1 MQKGWDFGVGRA
13 EFIAVI
19 ALLMALNALAIDIML
34 PGMQQI
40 GAALGVTDENERQ
53 YVITAYLLGFGATQ
67 LLFGPI
73 SDRYGRRGPLLV
85 GIVIYVVAA
94 GAAVFAPDFR
104 VLLALRLIQGAGAA
118 STRVLS
124 IAITRDIAGG
134 RQMAEI
140 MSLVMMVFMIMP
152 VIAPT
157 IGQVILLVADWHY
170 IFAFM
175 AAGGMLAIGWFGAR
189 IPETLTAD
197 MRRPFS
203 LASIADGFRV
213 VVTNRLSVWY
223 TLATTFVMAALFG
236 FINTVQQIYVG
247 IYGLGV
253 WFPAVFALVAGFMSA
268 ASFMNSRIVA
278 RIGMR
283 RVSHAAILVFL
294 VTSIVLWMMSLAG
307 EVPLPLFLALFV
319 VAMSAFGVI
328 TANFSSIA
336 MEPLGRLAG
345 IASSVQGFIQTFG
358 AALLGAAIGQSFDG
372 TITPV
377 MAGFALVSATA
388 LGCVLIAEKGRL
400 FGQGSD

>member
-1 MQKGWDFGVGRA
+1 
-13 EFIAVI
+13 
-19 ALLMALNALAIDIML
+19 
-34 PGMQQI
+34 
-40 GAALGVTDENERQ
+40 
-53 YVITAYLLGFGATQ
+53 
-67 LLFGPI
+67 
-73 SDRYGRRGPLLV
+73 
-85 GIVIYVVAA
+85 
-94 GAAVFAPDFR
+94 
-104 VLLALRLIQGAGAA
+104 
-118 STRVLS
+118 
-124 IAITRDIAGG
+124 
-134 RQMAEI
+134 
-140 MSLVMMVFMIMP
+140 
-152 VIAPT
+152 
-157 IGQVILLVADWHY
+157 
-170 IFAFM
+170 
-175 AAGGMLAIGWFGAR
+175 
-189 IPETLTAD
+189 
-197 MRRPFS
+197 
-203 LASIADGFRV
+203 
-213 VVTNRLSVWY
+213 
-223 TLATTFVMAALFG
+223 MAALFG

-307 EVPLPLFLALFV
+307 VVPLPLFLALFV